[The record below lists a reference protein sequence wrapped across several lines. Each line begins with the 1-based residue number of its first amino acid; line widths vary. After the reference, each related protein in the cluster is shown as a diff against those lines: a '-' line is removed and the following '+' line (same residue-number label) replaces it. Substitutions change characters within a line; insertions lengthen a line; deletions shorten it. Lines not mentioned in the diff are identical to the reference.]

1 MDTIFKLMFA
11 ILLFTYSWM
20 YQEQNQEWD
29 RERVLMKNAVNLAA
43 HNAVL
48 LVKEE
53 TVNEGSVKVNM
64 VYQKFLDTLKEN
76 LGLDDDL
83 QPIKGS
89 PMLSEVRVVYF
100 EVVDQV
106 VYPYMY
112 DHPVYPVAKYLR
124 GPAVVGVIETDH
136 PKLVR
141 GPVQG
146 ALRVPAIHEYVEAQ

>member
-1 MDTIFKLMFA
+1 MDTIFKLLFA
-11 ILLFTYSWM
+11 ILIFTYSWL

-29 RERVLMKNAVNLAA
+29 RERQLIKNAVNLAT

-53 TVNEGSVKVNM
+53 TVNEGAVKMNV
-64 VYQKFLDTLKEN
+64 VYQEFLDTLKAN

-83 QPIKGS
+83 QPKTGS
-89 PMLSEVRVVYF
+89 PLLSGVRVVHF
-100 EVVDQV
+100 EIIDDVD
-106 VYPYMY
+106 YPYMY
-112 DHPVYPVAKYLR
+112 DHPIYHVAKYLR

-136 PKLVR
+136 PKLVQ
-141 GPVQG
+141 GPEQG